1 MKTEQIIEKLDSLN
15 IDDTNE
21 DEMMEEVQ
29 NLTVELS
36 KNSDSHLA
44 CAAMISLLERHPNAD
59 FGGPGAIVHT
69 IEDHIGKYESLLFDS
84 LSRQPTEYTVMLLQR
99 MINGE
104 KDTGRCAELLKL
116 FKNCAKHPKA
126 DKQVKYSVK
135 EYLKYRKSF
144 EKQKTNRN

>member
-1 MKTEQIIEKLDSLN
+1 MKTEQIIEKLDALN

-21 DEMMEEVQ
+21 DEMMEEVL
-29 NLTVELS
+29 NLTIELS

-69 IEDHIGKYESLLFDS
+69 LEDHSGHYETLLFESLK
-84 LSRQPTEYTVMLLQR
+84 RQPTEYTVMLLQR
-99 MINGE
+99 IINGE
-104 KDTGRCAELLKL
+104 KDTEKCAELLKL

-135 EYLKYRKSF
+135 EYLKFRKSF
-144 EKQKTNRN
+144 EKQKTNRK